1 LPKTTRRIKN
11 KRNQDDNTGAVVRA
25 FARVARRII
34 LRHLNRRSCIAS
46 SRITIECLKNFGIES
61 SPVPVRF
68 ILRAPDL
75 HMVFVAGISPEEQAS
90 ARRSARKYIEL
101 ATGPGGG
108 WNGHVIVKAPG
119 FVIDPSFDQAL
130 DAFAEAG
137 CRIDDAPRIAVF
149 PLQGVKLPEDF
160 CATFTATLDD
170 DTKITAQ
177 YDALFDTTF
186 ADQPAWETEHIQ
198 PAIRAIISKMKKV
211 LE

>member
-1 LPKTTRRIKN
+1 M
-11 KRNQDDNTGAVVRA
+11 
-25 FARVARRII
+25 
-34 LRHLNRRSCIAS
+34 
-46 SRITIECLKNFGIES
+46 
-61 SPVPVRF
+61 RF

-75 HMVFVAGISPEEQAS
+75 NMAFVTGITPEEQAN
-90 ARRSARKYIEL
+90 ARRSAGKYIEL
-101 ATGPGGG
+101 ATGAGGG

-149 PLQGVKLPEDF
+149 PLRGVKLPEDF
-160 CATFTATLDD
+160 CATFTAVLDD

-186 ADQPAWETEHIQ
+186 ADQPAWETDQIQ
-198 PAIRAIISKMKKV
+198 PAIRAIVAKMKKV
-211 LE
+211 LK

>member
-1 LPKTTRRIKN
+1 VI
-11 KRNQDDNTGAVVRA
+11 RA
-25 FARVARRII
+25 FARVARTII
-34 LRHLNRRSCIAS
+34 LRYFGRRSCIAS
-46 SRITIECLKNFGIES
+46 SRITIECLKVFGVES
-61 SPVPVRF
+61 YPVPVRF

-75 HMVFVAGISPEEQAS
+75 RMAFVAGITPEEQAI
-90 ARRSARKYIEL
+90 ARRSPKKYIEL

-108 WNGHVIVKAPG
+108 WNGHVIVKAAG

-149 PLQGVKLPEDF
+149 PLNGVKLQEDF
-160 CATFTATLDD
+160 CATFTAVLND

-186 ADQPAWETEHIQ
+186 ADQPAWETDHIQ
-198 PAIRAIISKMKKV
+198 PAIHAIVAKMKGI
-211 LE
+211 L

>member
-1 LPKTTRRIKN
+1 M
-11 KRNQDDNTGAVVRA
+11 
-25 FARVARRII
+25 
-34 LRHLNRRSCIAS
+34 
-46 SRITIECLKNFGIES
+46 FGVES
-61 SPVPVRF
+61 YPVPVRF

-75 HMVFVAGISPEEQAS
+75 RMAFVAGITPEEQAI
-90 ARRSARKYIEL
+90 ARRSPKKYIEL

-108 WNGHVIVKAPG
+108 WNGHVIVKAGG

-149 PLQGVKLPEDF
+149 PLNGVKLPEDF
-160 CATFTATLDD
+160 CATFTAVLDD

-186 ADQPAWETEHIQ
+186 ADQPAWEADHIQ
-198 PAIRAIISKMKKV
+198 PAIHAIVAKMNGI
-211 LE
+211 LNGAPWGLI